1 MKKSQEFKLNYI
13 SEDDIDIGKLK
24 CCEEIYIDSNS
35 AEIKNDMYMVD
46 DVVDVE
52 FVYANAVMA
61 IYESEFNKMIEEEEV
76 KNGDTK

>member
-1 MKKSQEFKLNYI
+1 MFKLNYI

-24 CCEEIYIDSNS
+24 CGEEIYINSNS

-46 DVVDVE
+46 DELVDVE

-61 IYESEFNKMIEEEEV
+61 IYESEFKKIN
-76 KNGDTK
+76 